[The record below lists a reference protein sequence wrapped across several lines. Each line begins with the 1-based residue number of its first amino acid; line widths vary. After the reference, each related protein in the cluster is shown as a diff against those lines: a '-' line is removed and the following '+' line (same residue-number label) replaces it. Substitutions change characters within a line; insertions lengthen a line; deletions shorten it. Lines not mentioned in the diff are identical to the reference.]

1 MIDYQNDMSR
11 VEQLLQ
17 DIEKLKEENHF
28 LKEEIRRLNA
38 RLTGLN
44 SINNQ
49 VNINSPLVDYYINR
63 YLEIHNYVLNARISI
78 LDEDIKKTENN
89 YEELT
94 SREDMLEEIAKRNQ
108 DLTIQIEELNEKI
121 KQSNLALENEKG
133 TFVASSLTFNL
144 YAKGVKKKY
153 LTPMTFY
160 SMIAKVHIA

>member
-78 LDEDIKKTENN
+78 HYFFSI
-89 YEELT
+89 
-94 SREDMLEEIAKRNQ
+94 
-108 DLTIQIEELNEKI
+108 
-121 KQSNLALENEKG
+121 
-133 TFVASSLTFNL
+133 
-144 YAKGVKKKY
+144 
-153 LTPMTFY
+153 
-160 SMIAKVHIA
+160 

>member
-63 YLEIHNYVLNARISI
+63 YLEIHNYVLNARISF
-78 LDEDIKKTENN
+78 LDLDI
-89 YEELT
+89 
-94 SREDMLEEIAKRNQ
+94 
-108 DLTIQIEELNEKI
+108 
-121 KQSNLALENEKG
+121 
-133 TFVASSLTFNL
+133 
-144 YAKGVKKKY
+144 
-153 LTPMTFY
+153 
-160 SMIAKVHIA
+160 

>member
-63 YLEIHNYVLNARISI
+63 YLEIGRAHV
-78 LDEDIKKTENN
+78 
-89 YEELT
+89 
-94 SREDMLEEIAKRNQ
+94 
-108 DLTIQIEELNEKI
+108 
-121 KQSNLALENEKG
+121 
-133 TFVASSLTFNL
+133 
-144 YAKGVKKKY
+144 
-153 LTPMTFY
+153 
-160 SMIAKVHIA
+160 